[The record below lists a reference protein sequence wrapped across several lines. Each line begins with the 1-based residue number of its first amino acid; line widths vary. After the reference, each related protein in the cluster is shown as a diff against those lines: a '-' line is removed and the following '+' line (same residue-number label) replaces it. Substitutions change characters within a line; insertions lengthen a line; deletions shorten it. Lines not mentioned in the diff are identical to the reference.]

1 MTAVLT
7 LLVVILESMVI
18 TRIATI
24 ALMATGL
31 TRESARFQARSAL
44 TGVDFTTSES
54 EFDELGL
61 RTEGVIVLGVSR

>member
-44 TGVDFTTSES
+44 TGAGFTTSES